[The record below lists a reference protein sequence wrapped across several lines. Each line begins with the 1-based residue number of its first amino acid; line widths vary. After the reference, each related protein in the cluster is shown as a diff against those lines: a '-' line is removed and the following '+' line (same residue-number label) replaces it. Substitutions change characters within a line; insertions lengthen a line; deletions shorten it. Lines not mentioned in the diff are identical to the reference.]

1 MATLA
6 NEEARIL
13 FFNAEGNMV
22 LDEQVWPGSA
32 SEVDIRCR
40 DIVQRAFALGSP
52 ALLMAHNHPSG
63 DPRPSTQDVQFTRQL
78 INICKGLEIAV
89 HDHVIVASGGSIS
102 FRELGY
108 I

>member
-1 MATLA
+1 MAALTR
-6 NEEARIL
+6 EQARIL

-22 LDEQVWPGSA
+22 LDEQIWRGTV
-32 SEVDIRCR
+32 SEVDVRCR
-40 DIVQRAFALGSP
+40 DVVQRAFSIGSP

-63 DPRPSTQDVQFTRQL
+63 DPRPSEQDIQFTRKL
-78 INICKGLEIAV
+78 VNICRGLEIAV